1 MQSNIENHPEGH
13 FDYLTPMICPD
24 SPAPKP
30 PETTQPHYVN
40 SPIDILNSNSSDS
53 PHKYVSMSPKSGTVR
68 YNSNNPSG
76 KATLAEPEELDSD
89 LAADDSPTLQR
100 NLDTSPKHKNKY
112 DIEKADLAEQIP
124 MLQRNPNGI
133 LNNSDSDTDNYPK
146 PMERKSKKRET
157 DLEAPEYKNI
167 IDTKDNYVNVPSN
180 FGNSRYNATPD
191 LKEAFSNPS
200 YVTFDT
206 VNER

>member
-1 MQSNIENHPEGH
+1 MQSNIESHPEGH
-13 FDYLTPMICPD
+13 TDYLRPDLCPD

-30 PETTQPHYVN
+30 PQPHYVN
-40 SPIDILNSNSSDS
+40 SPIDILKSTSPDS

-68 YNSNNPSG
+68 YNSTDPN
-76 KATLAEPEELDSD
+76 KRATLAQPEDDDSD
-89 LAADDSPTLQR
+89 LVAEESPTLQR

-112 DIEKADLAEQIP
+112 DTNKADLAEHIP
-124 MLQRNPNGI
+124 MLARNANGV
-133 LNNSDSDTDNYPK
+133 LNISDSESDNYPK
-146 PMERKSKKRET
+146 PMERKSRRKDK

-167 IDTKDNYVNVPSN
+167 LDSKDNYVNVPSN
-180 FGNSRYNATPD
+180 FGNNRYNTSPD
-191 LKEAFSNPS
+191 QKEAFTNPS